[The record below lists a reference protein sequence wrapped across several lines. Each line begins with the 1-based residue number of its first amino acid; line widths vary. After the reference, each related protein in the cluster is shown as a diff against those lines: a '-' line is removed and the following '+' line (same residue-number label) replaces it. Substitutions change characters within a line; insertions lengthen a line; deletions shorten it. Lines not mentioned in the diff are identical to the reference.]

1 MTFVKLPPPRVF
13 QWEHITSKIQ
23 SICGVTFLTKGRTY
37 GDSQFPFNSPYVS
50 REYHYGPE
58 LVPGAVE
65 GLGSVVVRGIHEHM
79 NEDDIRDIARAIKK
93 VAHGLGGSA

>member
-1 MTFVKLPPPRVF
+1 MAAHYIEDPIYMR
-13 QWEHITSKIQ
+13 
-23 SICGVTFLTKGRTY
+23 GDFLTKGRTY

-79 NEDDIRDIARAIKK
+79 SEDDIQDIATAINK
-93 VAHGLGGSA
+93 VGNRLAGSV